1 MYPWNI
7 ASGCSPG
14 VIPGVIQEV
23 SIGRS
28 CPAGY
33 PRIYCQENTAS
44 ITKCPTGYVVDGFGW
59 CRQKPNEFVTNIR
72 KSLDE
77 QSKNLAKYKSDLSK
91 YISKITTR
99 RTGSDSLDRFRK
111 GNNKEDP
118 SAKWMQDARHK
129 NNLKQL
135 YNKWCKSIEF
145 EYTSRKWEY
154 ENPESWGKSNEYK
167 LISGSQRCLS
177 AMKAGKFAQIR
188 TFSRDCVRLQRET
201 IRSNTGW
208 RRYIDVYKCT
218 L

>member
-1 MYPWNI
+1 MCYWMPMKSAINYSLLCILGII

-91 YISKITTR
+91 YISKITTW
-99 RTGSDSLDRFRK
+99 RTGSESLDRFRK
-111 GNNKEDP
+111 GTIKKIPGKMMQMQSQKQPQTDVQQVVQRHRIWIHFSQMGIWKSRVIGKE
-118 SAKWMQDARHK
+118 Q
-129 NNLKQL
+129 
-135 YNKWCKSIEF
+135 
-145 EYTSRKWEY
+145 
-154 ENPESWGKSNEYK
+154 
-167 LISGSQRCLS
+167 
-177 AMKAGKFAQIR
+177 
-188 TFSRDCVRLQRET
+188 CV
-201 IRSNTGW
+201 
-208 RRYIDVYKCT
+208 
-218 L
+218 